1 MYQDEVKAIYGGRW
15 GDEITNKYKT
25 LTIRVR
31 QTILHV
37 PSQFSHYLI
46 TYHSLKHFDD
56 FEV

>member
-1 MYQDEVKAIYGGRW
+1 MYQDEVKAIYGGRG

-37 PSQFSHYLI
+37 PSQFSHYRF
-46 TYHSLKHFDD
+46 T
-56 FEV
+56 

>member
-1 MYQDEVKAIYGGRW
+1 MYQDEVKAIYGGQGGDG

-31 QTILHV
+31 QTNLHV

-46 TYHSLKHFDD
+46 T
-56 FEV
+56 